1 MPPNVEI
8 TVPTATVTDNY
19 TEYNITIRLPL
30 RSFVVRK
37 RYSEF
42 AAFHY
47 ALVHQ
52 VGAPTPAPLP
62 RKSWFGNTNSN
73 ATLREQRRQGLES
86 YLQAINDN
94 EDQRWRN
101 TSIWRSFLNL
111 PSQATTGA
119 NSSAT
124 KLHTALTGSGT
135 VGSAP
140 ITDPVLWL
148 DVYRELRSHLHD
160 ARLHLTRRDQATTP
174 QKQHESSALAKSSL
188 TKIGPLTVALE
199 DGLKNSGE
207 KSASSWGGSSSIG
220 EGEVRRRKDLLASA
234 KKEKDGLENLHH
246 SMMQKS
252 KLDSAVASV
261 QDKDKLIGSAKPRS
275 GRVLGK
281 ETDKTRELDNQGV
294 LQLQKDTMASQ
305 DQSVEELMKI
315 ITRQRE
321 LGIAI
326 NNELE
331 IQNELLNLADEDV
344 TRLVPINLVVTGH
357 DVLTIITGSNR
368 RLKLAR
374 RGWARSRKTRNTQN
388 ETRRD
393 FHISCSLAYQAF
405 TRQPHTLYP
414 LSTTLYCEC

>member
-1 MPPNVEI
+1 
-8 TVPTATVTDNY
+8 
-19 TEYNITIRLPL
+19 
-30 RSFVVRK
+30 
-37 RYSEF
+37 
-42 AAFHY
+42 
-47 ALVHQ
+47 
-52 VGAPTPAPLP
+52 
-62 RKSWFGNTNSN
+62 
-73 ATLREQRRQGLES
+73 
-86 YLQAINDN
+86 
-94 EDQRWRN
+94 
-101 TSIWRSFLNL
+101 
-111 PSQATTGA
+111 
-119 NSSAT
+119 
-124 KLHTALTGSGT
+124 
-135 VGSAP
+135 
-140 ITDPVLWL
+140 
-148 DVYRELRSHLHD
+148 
-160 ARLHLTRRDQATTP
+160 
-174 QKQHESSALAKSSL
+174 
-188 TKIGPLTVALE
+188 VALE